1 MKVSQILNKAAELVE
16 KGWCQ
21 DTEARDARGT
31 EVPWDHDSATK
42 FCASGAIRKVAN
54 EGHEGY
60 VNITGPRSVL
70 EESLVPHD
78 RKSMSYCSIPAWNDC
93 PDQTQE
99 EVVRALRKAAEIS
112 KGERT

>member
-60 VNITGPRSVL
+60 VTLPALVL
-70 EESLVPHD
+70 CWKNPSCRTIANLCPIAQSL
-78 RKSMSYCSIPAWNDC
+78 R
-93 PDQTQE
+93 E
-99 EVVRALRKAAEIS
+99 
-112 KGERT
+112 